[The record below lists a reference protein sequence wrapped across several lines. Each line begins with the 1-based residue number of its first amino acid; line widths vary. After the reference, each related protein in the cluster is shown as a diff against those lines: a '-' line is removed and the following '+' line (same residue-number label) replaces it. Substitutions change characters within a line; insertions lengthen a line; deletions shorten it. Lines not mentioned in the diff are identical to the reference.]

1 MNRILKLI
9 GAGLA
14 IGLLGLSAKAEI
26 LYGADGANANPATVL
41 MTINTATGATTTIGP
56 IGFAVTGLA
65 FSPVTGILYGST
77 GAASPVAP
85 NSIITINRFTG
96 AGTLVGA
103 TGLGGPVADIT
114 FRSDG
119 TLFGWSEASDDLVTI
134 NTTTGVATV
143 VSDSGLGTSG
153 SGIAFSGAGAL
164 FFAGDS
170 GSLHTISP
178 TTGLVTSTVALGAPS
193 RMNALAFSGET
204 GTLFGTLGGT
214 LYTIDPTTGTVTT
227 IGATAANIDA
237 IVFAAGPNP
246 APTLSEWN
254 MILLGLLLAGTA
266 MWAIRKRRA

>member
-1 MNRILKLI
+1 MNRILKFI
-9 GAGLA
+9 VASLA
-14 IGLLGLSAKAEI
+14 IGLLGLSARAEI

-41 MTINTATGATTTIGP
+41 LSINPATGVATPIGP

-77 GAASPVAP
+77 GGNSPVSP

-96 AGTLVGA
+96 AGTLVGT
-103 TGLGGPVADIT
+103 TGLGSPVADLS

-119 TLFGWSEASDDLVTI
+119 TLFGWSEATDDLVTI

-143 VSDSGLGTSG
+143 VADSTLNTSG
-153 SGIAFSGAGAL
+153 SGLAFSGAGAL
-164 FFAGDS
+164 FFAGDG

-178 TTGLVTSTVALGAPS
+178 TTGLVTSTVALGAPG
-193 RMNALAFSGET
+193 RMNALAFNAT
-204 GTLFGTLGGT
+204 GTLFGTLAGT